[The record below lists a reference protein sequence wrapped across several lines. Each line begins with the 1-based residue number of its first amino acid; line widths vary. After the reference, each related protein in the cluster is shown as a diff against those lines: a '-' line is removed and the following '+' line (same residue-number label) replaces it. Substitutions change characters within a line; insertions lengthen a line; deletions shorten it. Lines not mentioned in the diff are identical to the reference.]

1 MKVKIKQLLTG
12 LLFVASG
19 WLHAAPTLNIA
30 DYQGKVVYV
39 DFWASWCGPCRAS
52 FPFMNDLVKDYGDNL
67 AVVTVNLDESRE
79 DADQFLTEF
88 PANFAVIYDPDGG
101 LAKQYGVRGM
111 PNSFLFNQRG
121 ELVHRHDGF
130 TAKDPQ
136 IIREQINNTLGR
148 AQ

>member
-1 MKVKIKQLLTG
+1 MKVMIKRLCSG
-12 LLFVASG
+12 LLFIAST
-19 WLHAAPTLNIA
+19 WAQAAPEFAIDA
-30 DYQGKVVYV
+30 YRGKVVYV

-52 FPFMNDLVKDYGDNL
+52 FPFMNDLVKEYGDSL
-67 AVVTVNLDESRE
+67 AVVTINLDESRD

-111 PNSFLFNQRG
+111 PNSFLFNQSG
-121 ELVHRHDGF
+121 QLVHRHDGF

-136 IIREQINNTLGR
+136 TIREQINNTLGK
-148 AQ
+148 AK